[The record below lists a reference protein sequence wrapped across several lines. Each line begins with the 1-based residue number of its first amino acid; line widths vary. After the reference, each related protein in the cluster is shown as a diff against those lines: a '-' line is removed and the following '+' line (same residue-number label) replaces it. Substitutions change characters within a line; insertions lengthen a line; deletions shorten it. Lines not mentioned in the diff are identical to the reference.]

1 MSTMNFENGDP
12 FNEASPSMSLT
23 KEPDTYD
30 DLLGFQVP
38 VEDFD
43 LSMPDFEVE
52 FTQSPYRARVANM
65 MSPQDQN
72 IDTTDNRQGPGPTM
86 MELCNLDANPAGIK
100 ARSTSIFETTT
111 TVPQESGDIA
121 TTKPNGTS
129 AIVNGAL
136 SSQDAGHGI
145 VQSSRLSQKALRIKT
160 EALDTPFT
168 SEIQVNTKEEPIEIS
183 DTEDPDSIYKHGTK
197 MSDGVIVLSDGED
210 LEEIIIFDDGS
221 SSVAVKK
228 ENPDVELLGATRGL
242 VEIADFGLENDKPST
257 ATLPKLD
264 KSFLRT
270 PNPRVRRT
278 PADITKMRQIQRLCA
293 EKARVRNLGLGTGKA
308 PATPKVLQSLA
319 PDSPSHSTNDEY
331 AWMNGVVAVNDSSA
345 TGFSELKKAYKAK
358 RKGRR
363 NTLEEDVQFKKAQI
377 EENQRLKRLAQE
389 AADTDSDDEA
399 EESDDGLFLPQ
410 ESSLHSKRPFS
421 TMMVI
426 TDSDDDDDNDKDGGV
441 PTKSPFAKR
450 SKPSRTDLSTKKSRA
465 KALQKE
471 LRYNM
476 LAGIEASI
484 LKDQKRDEYAAANA
498 KSGDDGSRQAFGKAR
513 KANPPDLSAKRTK
526 TGRMNN
532 IGSLTTSNIY
542 GDSNANLDRQALPV
556 ITEKKKK
563 DFMSSLIANIPL
575 EDQKQAKSDKND
587 ILKASTLLGPRKVF
601 PDGQGSWTFKGMRSS
616 LFHYQLQ
623 GAGYMR
629 SREAGEKGPY
639 GGILADAMGLGKT
652 VQMIATMLGTYPS
665 LST

>member
-1 MSTMNFENGDP
+1 MHSETGDP
-12 FNEASPSMSLT
+12 FDEASPSISLMQ
-23 KEPDTYD
+23 EPDTFD
-30 DLLGFQVP
+30 DLLGVQVP
-38 VEDFD
+38 AEDFD

-52 FTQSPYRARVANM
+52 YTQSPYRTPVANM
-65 MSPQDQN
+65 ISPQDQN
-72 IDTTDNRQGPGPTM
+72 TDTTDDRKGLGPTM
-86 MELCNLDANPAGIK
+86 MEPCNLDANPAGIK
-100 ARSTSIFETTT
+100 ASSTNFFETTT
-111 TVPQESGDIA
+111 TVPQEGEDITTTEPSGIS
-121 TTKPNGTS
+121 T
-129 AIVNGAL
+129 IVNGAL
-136 SSQDAGHGI
+136 SSQHAGHGI
-145 VQSSRLSQKALRIKT
+145 VQASRLKQKALRIKN

-168 SEIQVNTKEEPIEIS
+168 LGIEMNTNEEPIEIS

-242 VEIADFGLENDKPST
+242 VEVADCGFENDEPST
-257 ATLPKLD
+257 ATLPKLG

-270 PNPRVRRT
+270 PNPRVKRT
-278 PADITKMRQIQRLCA
+278 LAEITRMEQIQGLYA
-293 EKARVRNLGLGTGKA
+293 ERARGRNLGLRTGKA
-308 PATPKVLQSLA
+308 LATPKVLQSPA

-331 AWMNGVVAVNDSSA
+331 AWMNEVVAVNDSPA

-358 RKGRR
+358 RKARR

-421 TMMVI
+421 NIMGI
-426 TDSDDDDDNDKDGGV
+426 IDSDDDDDDDDGAV
-441 PTKSPFAKR
+441 PAKSPFAKR

-465 KALQKE
+465 KALRKE

-484 LKDQKRDEYAAANA
+484 LKDQKRDEDAAAKAADA
-498 KSGDDGSRQAFGKAR
+498 KSGYNGSQQALRKAR
-513 KANPPDLSAKRTK
+513 KAKPPDLSAKRTK

-532 IGSLTTSNIY
+532 IASLTTSNIY
-542 GDSNANLDRQALPV
+542 ADSNANLDRQALPV

-563 DFMSSLIANIPL
+563 DFLSSLIANIPL
-575 EDQKQAKSDKND
+575 EDQKQAKSDKTD

-601 PDGQGSWTFKGMRSS
+601 PDGQGSWTFKGMRTS
-616 LFHYQLQ
+616 LFHYQVQ

-639 GGILADAMGLGKT
+639 GGILADEMGLGKT